1 MNKKMSNFSTT
12 LSNGIDISVFTTYD
26 AFAQAFNDALH
37 TIYPEMTPYKQRA
50 MRSEGWVRF
59 SGDPR
64 KYEVTAEYRRMFALI
79 LKADK
84 EFSRAYVATQRLRN
98 LFDGNERVE
107 KNFDKDIHEMRQLL
121 DVIDRFFDAYKEY
134 ITDRWTP
141 YYETVRR
148 MKKHVVSK

>member
-1 MNKKMSNFSTT
+1 MNKNNKMSNFSTT
-12 LSNGIDISVFTTYD
+12 LSNGIDISVFATYD

-37 TIYPEMTPYKQRA
+37 TICPEMTPYKQRA
-50 MRSEGWVRF
+50 MRSEGWVKF
-59 SGDPR
+59 SDDRR
-64 KYEVTAEYRRMFALI
+64 KYEVTAEHRRMFALI

-84 EFSRAYVATQRLRN
+84 DFSRAYVAAQRLRN
-98 LFDGNERVE
+98 LFDGNERAE

-121 DVIDRFFDAYKEY
+121 DVIDRFFDAYKEF

-148 MKKHVVSK
+148 IKKHV